1 MPKNFT
7 KYSILLS
14 SPTDLETERNQVPNL
29 INELNK
35 TYGKSN
41 DVHFD
46 LIKWETHSAPGITHQ
61 HTQQIIN
68 EDIGDEYDI
77 FLGIIWKKF
86 GTKTS
91 VAESGTEEEFL
102 RALKR
107 FENGEN
113 IQILFYFK
121 SEAIP
126 VDEIIPEQI
135 TKIKNFKE
143 VLKENNILYWNFNNT
158 EDLISQLRIH
168 LPKRTDNLL
177 NNSINKSITKINPT
191 VNNLDTSYENEE
203 IGVLDFIIQFEDYTA
218 NINLALNNISEAT
231 NIIGEEFT
239 NKTAELD
246 RIKKLPKFNKNLVT
260 SILGRTARSID
271 NYTNRLVLE
280 SPLYEENFESAI
292 KICSIYINNINK
304 DNIDENINN
313 LTSLL
318 EEIKSLKGNIPNVI
332 NSMEGFY
339 DVMKNWPNVYSVLTK
354 SKNKLLNQLD
364 SLRSTLKTS
373 YNLTNELEGELEY
386 KLKL

>member
-1 MPKNFT
+1 MPKKFT
-7 KYSILLS
+7 QYSILLS
-14 SPTDLETERNQVPNL
+14 SPTDLESERNEIPNL
-29 INELNK
+29 INELNN

-46 LIKWETHSAPGITHQ
+46 LIKWETHSGPGITHE

-86 GTKTS
+86 GTQTA

-143 VLKENNILYWNFNNT
+143 GLRQNNILYWNFKNV
-158 EDLISQLRIH
+158 EELINQLRIH

-177 NNSINKSITKINPT
+177 SNNSINKVLEVDKGVKNSIDDI
-191 VNNLDTSYENEE
+191 EE
-203 IGVLDFIIQFEDYTA
+203 IGVLDFLIQFEDFMA
-218 NINLALNNISEAT
+218 NANLALT
-231 NIIGEEFT
+231 NITDATAIIGNEFR
-239 NKTAELD
+239 NKTDEINK
-246 RIKKLPKFNKNLVT
+246 IKKLPNFNKNSLAG
-260 SILGRTARSID
+260 ILTRTAKNVD
-271 NYTNRLVLE
+271 DYTNRLLLE
-280 SPLYEENFESAI
+280 TPIYKENYEAAV
-292 KICSIYINNINK
+292 KIGSIYINSINK
-304 DNIDENINN
+304 DNIDENIEDLN
-313 LTSLL
+313 SFL
-318 EEIKSLKGNIPNVI
+318 ESVKTLKTNIPKAI
-332 NSMEGFY
+332 NGMEGFY
-339 DVMKNWPNVYSVLTK
+339 NEIRNLPNLYSVFNK
-354 SKNKLLNQLD
+354 AKNKLLNQLD
-364 SLRSTLKTS
+364 VLQSTLKAS
-373 YNLTNELEGELEY
+373 YDITHEFEGELEY

>member
-1 MPKNFT
+1 MPKKFT
-7 KYSILLS
+7 QFSILLS
-14 SPTDLETERNQVPNL
+14 SPSDLQSERNEIPNL
-29 INELNK
+29 IDELNK

-41 DVHFD
+41 EVYFD
-46 LIKWETHSAPGITHQ
+46 LIKWETHSAPGVTHEY
-61 HTQQIIN
+61 TQQIIN
-68 EDIGDEYDI
+68 KDIGDDYDI

-86 GTKTS
+86 GTETA
-91 VAESGTEEEFL
+91 VAQSGTEEEFL

-107 FENGEN
+107 FHNKEN

-126 VDEIIPEQI
+126 LDDIIPEQI
-135 TKIKNFKE
+135 AKIKNFKE
-143 VLKENNILYWNFNNT
+143 ILKENNVLYWNFNSS
-158 EDLISQLRIH
+158 EELISHLRIH

-177 NNSINKSITKINPT
+177 NNSTNQSTTKIKSK
-191 VNNLDTSYENEE
+191 VNNLDISSENEE

-246 RIKKLPKFNKNLVT
+246 RIKNLPKFNKNLVT
-260 SILGRTARSID
+260 SILGRTAKSID
-271 NYTNRLVLE
+271 NYTNRLILE

-304 DNIDENINN
+304 DNIVENISN

-318 EEIKSLKGNIPNVI
+318 EEIKSLKGNIPSVI
-332 NSMEGFY
+332 NGMEGFY